1 MASLIDELINVLEQ
15 ENKEYEGLLE
25 LGLEKTGIIVR
36 NEVDELSRMVEK
48 EQLVVDRIIVL
59 EKKRTEVSEDIA
71 NVLNKDVKTLTLTRL
86 IGLLGSQVKERDALV
101 SVHDRLSS
109 TMRRM
114 VEINERNKALL
125 AESME
130 MLQFEMNVVQSM
142 RKGPETNNYGRD
154 AYISGNYSL
163 PNTSFDKKQ

>member
-1 MASLIDELINVLEQ
+1 MASLIDELINTLEQ
-15 ENKEYEGLLE
+15 ENTEYESLLE
-25 LGLEKTGIIVR
+25 LGLEKTGIIIR

-86 IGLLGSQVKERDALV
+86 IELLGSQVKERDALV
-101 SVHDRLSS
+101 SIHDKLSS
-109 TMRRM
+109 TMKRM
-114 VEINERNKALL
+114 VTINERNQALL
-125 AESME
+125 KESME
-130 MLQFEMNVVQSM
+130 MLQFEMNVIQSM
-142 RKGPETNNYGRD
+142 KRGPETNNYGKN